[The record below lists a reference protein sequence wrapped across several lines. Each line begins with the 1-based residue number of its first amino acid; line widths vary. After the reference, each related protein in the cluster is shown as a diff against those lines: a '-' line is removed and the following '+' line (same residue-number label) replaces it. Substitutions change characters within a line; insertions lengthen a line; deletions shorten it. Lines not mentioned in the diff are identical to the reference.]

1 MYEIRISLTDSYLD
15 TLLLSNVAWKTGSE
29 YLDDYNGL
37 LVTGLEDAENESAA
51 IPITAKL
58 TAQRAPTTKR

>member
-58 TAQRAPTTKR
+58 TVQRAPTTKR